1 MLSYTGGHGKLKYA
15 LIGLAPYSFHYDLS
29 KTFGYRYIP
38 LQYLIAFNDLHNFFV
53 PVDFYKKF
61 IRAEYLLM
69 KLPLEPFDYGA
80 VPWNKKMDPQA
91 RLNARDI
98 IDGWADKNY
107 PDTRDEN
114 IKILDDYLTLCG
126 RNRIRPIMFLPPMT
140 EGYIKHF
147 SKQKLDEFH
156 YLVGQACKKHP
167 YAVFIDGWKLQGFT
181 DADFRDI
188 DHMNVYGAAKFST
201 FLNSVIEQLDGH

>member
-1 MLSYTGGHGKLKYA
+1 M
-15 LIGLAPYSFHYDLS
+15 
-29 KTFGYRYIP
+29 
-38 LQYLIAFNDLHNFFV
+38 QYLIAFNDLHNFFV

-80 VPWNKKMDPQA
+80 VPLNKKMDQQS
-91 RLNARDI
+91 RLNARNT

-147 SKQKLDEFH
+147 NKQKLDEFH
-156 YLVGQACKKHP
+156 YLIGQACKKHP

-181 DADFRDI
+181 DRDFYDVFHLNI
-188 DHMNVYGAAKFST
+188 IGAAKFST
-201 FLNSVIEQLDGH
+201 FLNSVIEKLDGH